1 MIPPTRTRQ
10 RLATILLTTTLILS
24 SAGCFFS
31 QPSPDNDE
39 EEEPYLTEAQ
49 MVDKGLTYL
58 EERYGIDFDVKGFM
72 FGGAFGTIP
81 IGLKVTTAEYPDMTS
96 LSVHWERVDGI
107 DSFYDDFIYTI
118 MEPEYQ
124 TIVQDLAAS
133 HFPVNFTYAILDGP
147 TRSPAEFNKDTTF
160 EQFHAWALDNA
171 NVITVISIPTMDA
184 ADYEIKADLLKIQL
198 QQVTSKG
205 ALRVVVLTPD
215 NYEQDIAAYPVR
227 NQPGVVWPMPEE
239 SRVEHEWEA

>member
-1 MIPPTRTRQ
+1 MNPRSRISR
-10 RLATILLTTTLILS
+10 RLTTILLTATLILS
-24 SAGCFFS
+24 SAGCFILI
-31 QPSPDNDE
+31 PDEDE
-39 EEEPYLTEAQ
+39 EDPYLTEAQ
-49 MVDKGLTYL
+49 MVDKGMAYL
-58 EERYGIDFDVKGFM
+58 EERYGIDFDVKSISAGGM
-72 FGGAFGTIP
+72 FGEIP
-81 IGLKVTTAEYPDMTS
+81 TGLNVTTPLYPDMIP
-96 LSVHWERVDGI
+96 LGVYWERVDGV
-107 DSFYDDFIYTI
+107 DNFFDDFIYTI
-118 MEPEYQ
+118 VEPEYQ
-124 TIVQDLAAS
+124 AIVQNLVAS

-160 EQFHAWALDNA
+160 EQFHAWALDSA
-171 NVITVISIPTMDA
+171 NVTTVISIPTMDA